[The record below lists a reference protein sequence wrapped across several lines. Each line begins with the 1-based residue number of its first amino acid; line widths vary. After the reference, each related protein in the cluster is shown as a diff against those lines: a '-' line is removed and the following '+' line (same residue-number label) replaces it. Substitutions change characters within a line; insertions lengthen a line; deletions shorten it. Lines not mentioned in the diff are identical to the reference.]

1 MEEIRNTAHKIQIV
15 LADDSMLFY
24 LTFPYSD
31 TLQFL
36 TYLSIYKYAK
46 DYETSLTILFWPS
59 GYALPKHAFPIQT
72 SPLVLLS
79 YSLLEL

>member
-15 LADDSMLFY
+15 LVDDTMLFY

-36 TYLSIYKYAK
+36 TYLSIY
-46 DYETSLTILFWPS
+46 
-59 GYALPKHAFPIQT
+59 
-72 SPLVLLS
+72 
-79 YSLLEL
+79 

>member
-36 TYLSIYKYAK
+36 TYLSIY
-46 DYETSLTILFWPS
+46 
-59 GYALPKHAFPIQT
+59 
-72 SPLVLLS
+72 
-79 YSLLEL
+79 